1 VLLPLIAAVAFG
13 ASAPVAPAAYEDHIR
28 AAVESVGDVYAV
40 PPALVRAVIA
50 VESAG
55 RPRAVS
61 RAGARGLMQLM
72 PDTARKT
79 GVPGEELFDPRRN
92 ILAGTRLL
100 AVLLRHYE
108 GDLVSALVA
117 YNAGPR
123 RRYAPVPRNGE
134 TPAYVARVL
143 SQLARDGPSRAA
155 RR

>member
-1 VLLPLIAAVAFG
+1 MLPAIVTAVLLAAE
-13 ASAPVAPAAYEDHIR
+13 PAGQHDDAIR
-28 AAVESVGDVYAV
+28 AAVESVRGVYAV
-40 PPALVRAVIA
+40 PPALVRAVIT
-50 VESAG
+50 VESGWNA
-55 RPRAVS
+55 RAVS

-72 PDTARKT
+72 PATAART
-79 GVPGEELFDPRRN
+79 GVAAHQLFDPCRN

-108 GDLVSALVA
+108 GDLVSTLVA

-143 SQLARDGPSRAA
+143 SNLGRESGSPAA
-155 RR
+155 PR

>member
-1 VLLPLIAAVAFG
+1 MLFPLIAAVALG
-13 ASAPVAPAAYEDHIR
+13 ASTPATYDDHVR
-28 AAVESVGDVYAV
+28 TAVESVRDVYAV

-50 VESAG
+50 VESAW

-72 PDTARKT
+72 PETAKKT
-79 GVPGEELFDPRRN
+79 GVHAGELFEPQRN

-100 AVLLRHYE
+100 AVLLRHYN

-123 RRYAPVPRNGE
+123 RQYASVPRNGE

-143 SQLARDGPSRAA
+143 SQLARDDASRSP
-155 RR
+155 R